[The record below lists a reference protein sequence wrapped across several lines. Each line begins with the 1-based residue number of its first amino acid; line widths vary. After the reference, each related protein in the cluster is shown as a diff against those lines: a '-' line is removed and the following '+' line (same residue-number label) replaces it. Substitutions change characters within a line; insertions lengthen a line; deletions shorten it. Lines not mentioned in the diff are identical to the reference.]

1 MIMTV
6 EITLSAADRKL
17 TLCAPRG
24 GGGSSEIL
32 DRGAWSHFEK
42 LTHAYGKM
50 LCISNFH
57 FELMQLNNRKHQQAG
72 Q

>member
-17 TLCAPRG
+17 TLCAPPMRPPRG

-42 LTHAYGKM
+42 LTHAYGK
-50 LCISNFH
+50 IW
-57 FELMQLNNRKHQQAG
+57 G
-72 Q
+72 